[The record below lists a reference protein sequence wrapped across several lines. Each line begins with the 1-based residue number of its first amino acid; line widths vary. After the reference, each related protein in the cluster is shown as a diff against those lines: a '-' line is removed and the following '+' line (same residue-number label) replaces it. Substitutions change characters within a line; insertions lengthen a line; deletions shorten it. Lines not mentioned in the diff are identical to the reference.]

1 MQHPPRV
8 RGQVVALLPDRM
20 TAGATI
26 EQAADLAG
34 ARGLDLVLVPNAE
47 GVGTS
52 RPTGS
57 WLAQRME
64 DLRSGGSRVSATV
77 APQGSQRAV
86 RALRDARVVIV
97 PLHGLAEALHAGF
110 RHVLVVDSS
119 RGPRLHQRVVAAVLT
134 GETADAAVVA
144 AGADEARRRR
154 CDLRLI
160 HASGGDEGQWTTS
173 RDGWVTRAARQHEH
187 PVVPVAEGL
196 SVSTFCAQG
205 DFGQVVPRY
214 CRNVELL
221 VLACTGDTESDLR
234 RARLVVHGASRV
246 LLLRDTA
253 PREPRPRPEPV
264 EAWTVRP
271 LVGQR

>member
-1 MQHPPRV
+1 MQHPPRL

-64 DLRSGGSRVSATV
+64 DLRSDGSRVSATV
-77 APQGSQRAV
+77 AAQGSQRAV
-86 RALRDARVVIV
+86 RALRDAGVVVV

-110 RHVLVVDSS
+110 RHVLVVDSG
-119 RGPRLHQRVVAAVLT
+119 RGPRLRQRVVAAVLT

-144 AGADEARRRR
+144 AGADEALRRH

-160 HASGGDEGQWTTS
+160 HASRGEDGQWATS
-173 RDGWVTRAARQHEH
+173 RDGWVTRAARRHEH
-187 PVVPVAEGL
+187 TVVPCAEGL

-234 RARLVVHGASRV
+234 RVRLVVHSAGNV
-246 LLLRDTA
+246 LLLTVPPDR
-253 PREPRPRPEPV
+253 RPRPEPV